1 MVLKVFMNGNWQEED
16 EQGKTEVNRLIDSE
30 DNVTEQTHHIIIP
43 SYAAWF
49 DYNRY
54 QIPSTTCFFSVLR
67 ACLDGS
73 GVIAQW
79 FSTFLTCPTQYLKTP
94 SYILWYSH
102 FTWSVKSDSCYNVP
116 WLCCAL
122 NEADSLEWRRSCTR
136 TSVTTSNF
144 YSHSLKKRLQII
156 K

>member
-79 FSTFLTCPTQYLKTP
+79 FSTFLTCPTQYLKTLP
-94 SYILWYSH
+94 HIFCDILTSRDQLNLTPATMCRGSAARWMKQ
-102 FTWSVKSDSCYNVP
+102 TLWSGADH
-116 WLCCAL
+116 AL
-122 NEADSLEWRRSCTR
+122 AQ
-136 TSVTTSNF
+136 VTTSNF
-144 YSHSLKKRLQII
+144 YSHTLKKRLQII